1 MDQILTDLGLEQLI
15 PAFVQHKITIQNF
28 DYLLKNNCPG
38 GPLQLIMDQT
48 GLAIGDFLTI
58 MEKIESSK
66 TSQNPFVQKHMLQ
79 HNPFQQRQPYP
90 KSSNLTSSYGRK
102 NRITKL
108 LTEKPQPRAYQSMTK
123 MMPKSQ

>member
-1 MDQILTDLGLEQLI
+1 MDQILADLGLEQLI
-15 PAFVQHKITIQNF
+15 PAFVQHKITVQNF

-38 GPLQLIMDQT
+38 GPLQMIMDQT

-79 HNPFQQRQPYP
+79 HNPFQQRPPYP
-90 KSSNLTSSYGRK
+90 KSANLTSSYGRK